1 MKKGCIPALCTAF
14 VMLSELLPQMP
25 AAASETL
32 LIRDKW
38 GFCETAH
45 YAESEHF
52 VIFYGDN
59 DTTGE
64 VNDAFLKRNLE
75 NCETLWHCY
84 TEYLGMTDLN
94 TDIYGRSG
102 QKYKTN
108 IYLTYTGL
116 PKFEEGWAFMS
127 SEDGYGMEF
136 ISPKALL
143 DDLTLAHEFGH
154 VATYHQKA
162 WVDQDITGAWWES
175 LANWFREMYLMSD
188 YYKGDTKTCWFEPYL
203 RNLSLTLPHGRDYYE
218 VWPFLVYLCDNPDNL
233 PTLGVQTVK
242 RLISEAEPAE
252 FPLDTLTRL
261 TGINP
266 SDLFDLYAR
275 RMATFDFGAKDAY
288 RGEFQKKLRDNPYF
302 WNLFYSVPDQI
313 AENTYCIP
321 QEEAPMQCGINII
334 PLQITGPTISVTLK
348 GCSEDSH
355 SNWRASL
362 VTVDASGN
370 SSYSDIEDVAG
381 TGKTCAIRTDNAKE
395 AYLSVVAVPRP
406 FKNVNAFHKQA
417 DSSYLNGTERRRYPY
432 TFTLEGASVIQS
444 GGYTKT
450 QGHRHTNGG
459 GWVADT
465 ASVADS
471 VYVAPDAMVLGR
483 AKLSGHVRV
492 EDYAV
497 VANDVTVK
505 DNAVISGHAVV
516 DGGGWIYVNNAWE
529 IGAVTVS
536 GNAVISDSAVVTGG
550 CSISENAQ
558 IQQKAYLADGVSVSG
573 NAVVKGMAYLT
584 GRGNYSGSVMLD
596 GDYANEENCTD
607 GVRFG
612 WQDQSYTP
620 AQRGSTLAEYT
631 FKDEHSTCMPDVYS
645 GTAMRLSSTAWQRV
659 RASAK
664 GVLTFNGTG
673 SYAELDDALFRTTDL
688 QISLAALC
696 KAGDVPQE
704 LLHLGDET
712 AYMALLPSNE
722 EGKAELRLS
731 NGQTTERLTAD
742 AALPIDEWSK
752 ITIRLINGTASLLL
766 NGKTIAEDSTA
777 LSPLQ
782 ILSAAETDRAYLGKG
797 VIAESFKGAV
807 DYICLYQGTADEP
820 DIQYTADERPV
831 FGDLTQD
838 RIVGYEDIMWMIDFL
853 RGLPDFNF
861 ESDFVERADLN
872 GDGVIN
878 SADFSILKRVVIYG
892 QQTRPAKT

>member
-1 MKKGCIPALCTAF
+1 MKKGCIPAICTAF
-14 VMLSELLPQMP
+14 VMLSELLPLQTAQ
-25 AAASETL
+25 AADTC

-38 GFCETAH
+38 GFCNSAH

-94 TDIYGRSG
+94 TDIYGRSS

-108 IYLTYTGL
+108 IYLTNTGL
-116 PKFEEGWAFMS
+116 PNFEEGWAFMS
-127 SEDGYGMEF
+127 SEDGYGIEF

-203 RNLSLTLPHGRDYYE
+203 RNMSLTLPHGRDYYE
-218 VWPFLVYLCDNPDNL
+218 IWPFFVYLCDNPDNL
-233 PTLGVQTVK
+233 KTLGVQTVK
-242 RLISEAEPAE
+242 RLISEAKPAE
-252 FPLDTLTRL
+252 YPLDTLTRL
-261 TGINP
+261 TGMHAAE
-266 SDLFDLYAR
+266 LLGLYAR
-275 RMATFDFGAKDAY
+275 RMATFDFGASDAY
-288 RGEFQKKLRDNPYF
+288 RSEFQKKLRDNPYF

-313 AENTYCIP
+313 DENTYCIP

-334 PLQITGPTISVTLK
+334 PLQITAPTVTLTLK
-348 GCSEDSH
+348 GCSNDTYAD
-355 SNWRASL
+355 WCASL
-362 VTVDASGN
+362 VTVDANGKP
-370 SSYSDIEDVAG
+370 SYSDLMG
-381 TGKTCAIRTDNAKE
+381 TGKSYEISTENARE
-395 AYLSVVAVPRP
+395 AYLTVTAVPQP
-406 FKNVNAFHKQA
+406 LKKVNAFHKQA

-432 TFTLEGASVIQS
+432 TFTAEGASVIPC
-444 GGYTKT
+444 GGYAMQ
-450 QGHRHTNGG
+450 QGHKHANGG

-471 VYVAPDAMVLGR
+471 VYVAPNAKVLGR
-483 AKLSGHVRV
+483 AKLSGHVRI
-492 EDYAV
+492 EDYAT
-497 VANDVTVK
+497 VANDVTIK

-529 IGAVTVS
+529 IGAITVS

-558 IQQKAYLADGVSVSG
+558 IQQKAYLTDGVSVSG
-573 NAVVKGMAYLT
+573 HAIVKGMAYLT
-584 GRGNYSGSVMLD
+584 GKGNYSGTVTLD
-596 GDYANEENCTD
+596 GDYADEDTCSS

-612 WQDQSYTP
+612 WQDKTYTP
-620 AQRGSTLAEYT
+620 ALRGSTLAEYT
-631 FKDEHSTCMPDVYS
+631 FKDDESSTWTPDAYS
-645 GTAMRLSSTAWQRV
+645 GTAMRLSGVEWRRV

-664 GVLTFNGTG
+664 GVLGFDGLRA
-673 SYAELDDALFRTTDL
+673 YAELDDALFRTNDL

-696 KAGDVPQE
+696 KAGDAPQE

-722 EGKAELRLS
+722 DGKAELRL
-731 NGQTTERLTAD
+731 NDGQTTEHITANT
-742 AALPIDEWSK
+742 PIPVDEWCK
-752 ITIRLINGTASLLL
+752 ITIRITDGTVSLLL
-766 NGKTIAEDSTA
+766 NGETVAEHNTA
-777 LSPLQ
+777 LTPLQ
-782 ILSAAETDRAYLGKG
+782 ILGASETDRAYLGKG
-797 VIAESFKGAV
+797 VIAENFIGAV
-807 DYICLYQGTADEP
+807 DYICLYQGAAEEP
-820 DIQYTADERPV
+820 DIQYTDDELPV
-831 FGDLTQD
+831 FGDLNQD
-838 RIVGYEDIMWMIDFL
+838 RLVGYDDIDLMERFL
-853 RGLPDFNF
+853 KGRSGFDCT
-861 ESDFVERADLN
+861 FVQYADLN
-872 GDGVIN
+872 GDEVIN
-878 SADFSILKRVVIYG
+878 AADFSILKRVIIYG
-892 QQTRPAKT
+892 QLKRSTKT